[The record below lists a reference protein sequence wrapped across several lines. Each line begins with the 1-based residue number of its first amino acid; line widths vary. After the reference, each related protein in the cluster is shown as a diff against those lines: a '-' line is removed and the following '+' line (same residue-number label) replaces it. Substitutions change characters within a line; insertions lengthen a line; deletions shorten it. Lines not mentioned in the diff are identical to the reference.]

1 MTINPT
7 PKTEDRASH
16 LADQSTSPTFL
27 AAQGSLTLQ
36 AMTDPAPAAP
46 TTQISFVAA
55 IPALAVS
62 DVPRAVAFF
71 ADVLGFDAIH
81 VQGDYGIA
89 RRDAVEVHFWA
100 ATGPEG
106 SGAEPRLAGTTSCRV
121 RVDGI
126 TALYEQCQAQQVVH
140 PNGELHEQP
149 WGTREFT
156 ILDPDRNAVTFFQ
169 AT

>member
-1 MTINPT
+1 
-7 PKTEDRASH
+7 
-16 LADQSTSPTFL
+16 
-27 AAQGSLTLQ
+27 
-36 AMTDPAPAAP
+36 MTDPAPAAP
-46 TTQISFVAA
+46 TTQTSFVAA

-71 ADVLGFDAIH
+71 ADVLGFNAAL
-81 VQGDYGIA
+81 VQDDYGIA

-121 RVDGI
+121 QVDGI
-126 TALYEQCQAQQVVH
+126 TALYEQCRARQVIH

-169 AT
+169 AA

>member
-1 MTINPT
+1 
-7 PKTEDRASH
+7 
-16 LADQSTSPTFL
+16 
-27 AAQGSLTLQ
+27 
-36 AMTDPAPAAP
+36 MTDPAPAMQ
-46 TTQISFVAA
+46 TSFVAA

-71 ADVLGFDAIH
+71 ADVLGFDSVH
-81 VQGDYGIA
+81 VQADYGIA

-121 RVDGI
+121 QVDGI
-126 TALYEQCQAQQVVH
+126 AALYEHCQARQVIH
-140 PNGELHEQP
+140 PGGELHDLP

-169 AT
+169 GR

>member
-1 MTINPT
+1 MV
-7 PKTEDRASH
+7 H
-16 LADQSTSPTFL
+16 LTAIATYTSPM
-27 AAQGSLTLQ
+27 SDQ
-36 AMTDPAPAAP
+36 ARTAP
-46 TTQISFVAA
+46 TEQTSFVQA

-71 ADVLGFDAIH
+71 ADVLGFDSVL
-81 VQGDYGIA
+81 VQDDYGIA

-106 SGAEPRLAGTTSCRV
+106 SGAEPRLAGTTSCRL

-126 TALYEQCQAQQVVH
+126 AALYEQCQARQVVH
-140 PNGELHEQP
+140 PNGRLSTQP

-156 ILDPDRNAVTFFQ
+156 ILDPDRNAVTLFEG
-169 AT
+169 T